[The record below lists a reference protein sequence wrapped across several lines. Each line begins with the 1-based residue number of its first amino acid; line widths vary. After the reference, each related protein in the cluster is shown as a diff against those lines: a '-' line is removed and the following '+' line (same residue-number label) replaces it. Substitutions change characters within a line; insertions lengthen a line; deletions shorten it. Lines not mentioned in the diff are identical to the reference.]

1 MQLTLAMLAQLMGR
15 TLEITHPETLSGL
28 RPVKFEQLEA
38 RVHLN
43 TVTWPY
49 SRYIGRVV
57 EVGDRS
63 AWLDAGS
70 RTFGLDWS
78 DLNSRLLEKAS

>member
-28 RPVKFEQLEA
+28 RPVKFYQLEA

-43 TVTWPY
+43 AVTWTY
-49 SRYIGRVV
+49 SRLTGNSLSLR
-57 EVGDRS
+57 
-63 AWLDAGS
+63 WLS
-70 RTFGLDWS
+70 
-78 DLNSRLLEKAS
+78 